1 MDIDHLAEDDV
12 TVFLIGQLAGDTRA
26 YARDRRRACKRMV
39 AEIFSPPRVVK
50 HLSRFPNE
58 QLVPGFSLDLT
69 CLDPSDGKPW
79 NFDLKAKRDKALHMV
94 RTLQPLFLIGS
105 PPCTH
110 WSSWQALNVSKP
122 GHDTEVTR
130 RARIQ
135 ALVTC
140 ASQ

>member
-1 MDIDHLAEDDV
+1 
-12 TVFLIGQLAGDTRA
+12 
-26 YARDRRRACKRMV
+26 MV

-50 HLSRFPNE
+50 HLSRFPNA

-135 ALVTC
+135 ALVHLRFTMMLC
-140 ASQ
+140 QEQANAGRYFIHEHPETARSWSEECSRKS